1 MRRRWSAAFIAE
13 KGGALHFQES
23 QGMGLKRPSA
33 APCHKFPD
41 LSVGLVA
48 QIVFYLAGIL
58 RGGGLGDAQKH
69 KKLGN
74 GLMAVINAA
83 GNGHAAFVECNTAV
97 RVHGDIAI
105 FPQLFSWQC

>member
-1 MRRRWSAAFIAE
+1 MKDLRRDGAIRHLNLSPDAPEMVRRFHCGK

-83 GNGHAAFVECNTAV
+83 GNGHACF
-97 RVHGDIAI
+97 R
-105 FPQLFSWQC
+105 